1 MSKNATK
8 RNDGENG
15 ETVPTAILTELQ
27 SRAIQ
32 LLLQGESISDVATAV
47 GRDRA
52 TLYRWLHQ
60 PKFIAERNRLAKET
74 YDASRAR
81 LHNLARRAIDVVERR
96 VDSGDLKAALAV
108 LRMTGLATAE
118 KFDDETDEGRLIAR
132 IANELAESYWGN
144 FLMGEK
150 RKNLHNTPRF
160 VELLH
165 EFFLELDHKYQTGN
179 SEAFQLHEEIAQR
192 ELAAAEGRRN
202 IVRRIENSAR
212 AATLPRMPK
221 TAVSGKNS

>member
-8 RNDGENG
+8 CNVGAND
-15 ETVPTAILTELQ
+15 ETVPTANLTELQ

-132 IANELAESYWGN
+132 IANAYAESYWET

-150 RKNLHNTPRF
+150 RKNFHNNPRF
-160 VELLH
+160 LDLLH
-165 EFFLELDHKYQTGN
+165 EFYLELDRKYQIGD
-179 SEAFQLHEEIAQR
+179 SAAFQLHDEIEQR
-192 ELAAAEGRRN
+192 ELAAAEARRN
-202 IVRRIENSAR
+202 NVRRIQNSVR
-212 AATLPRMPK
+212 TATQPRMPK